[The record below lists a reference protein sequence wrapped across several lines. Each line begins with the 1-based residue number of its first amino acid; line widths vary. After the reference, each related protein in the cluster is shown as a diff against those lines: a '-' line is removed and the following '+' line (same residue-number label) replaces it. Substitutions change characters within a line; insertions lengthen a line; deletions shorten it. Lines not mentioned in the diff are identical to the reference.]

1 LTSLLFDPSFEKI
14 TLHVLMILLVKP
26 ISKKKENTFIRHYF
40 NTPMENFT
48 TITNVF
54 CNKNNYNE
62 REAVELA
69 YNIIHN
75 EFILS
80 LNYLQFIPNINRNR

>member
-1 LTSLLFDPSFEKI
+1 
-14 TLHVLMILLVKP
+14 
-26 ISKKKENTFIRHYF
+26 
-40 NTPMENFT
+40 MENFS

-80 LNYLQFIPNINRNR
+80 LNYLQFIPNINRNRWHFS